1 MNIIYWILGLPHVL
15 CYMIYRHIIKE
26 IDEDLATYTS
36 GRVGVN
42 ALIFALRRK
51 EYRNVLYYRLPLI
64 LRKLL
69 NITLP
74 RVPDCKIQ
82 CKNIGGGINVHHG
95 WATIVLADNI
105 GRNFSVYQN
114 VTVGYGKG
122 GKPSIGNNV
131 TIYTGAVVVG
141 KITIGDNVRIAAN
154 SMVRKDIPA
163 GSLVYG
169 NPAVIVN
176 DIK

>member
-1 MNIIYWILGLPHVL
+1 MNIIYWILGLPHIL
-15 CYMIYRHIIKE
+15 CYMIYRRKIKE
-26 IDEDLATYTS
+26 IDEDLMTYTS
-36 GRVGVN
+36 GRTGVQ
-42 ALIFALRRK
+42 AFVFALRRK
-51 EYRNVLYYRLPLI
+51 EYRNVLYFRLPLI

-74 RVPDCKIQ
+74 RVSDCKIQ
-82 CKNIGGGINVHHG
+82 CVSVLGGVNVHHG
-95 WATIVLADNI
+95 WATIVLADKI
-105 GRNFSVYQN
+105 GKNFSVYQN

-169 NPAVIVN
+169 NPAVVVLN
-176 DIK
+176 DK

>member
-1 MNIIYWILGLPHVL
+1 MNVIYWILGLPHVL

-82 CKNIGGGINVHHG
+82 CKNVGGGINCIMV
-95 WATIVLADNI
+95 
-105 GRNFSVYQN
+105 GRQ
-114 VTVGYGKG
+114 
-122 GKPSIGNNV
+122 
-131 TIYTGAVVVG
+131 
-141 KITIGDNVRIAAN
+141 
-154 SMVRKDIPA
+154 
-163 GSLVYG
+163 
-169 NPAVIVN
+169 
-176 DIK
+176 

>member
-1 MNIIYWILGLPHVL
+1 MSLIYWVLGLPHIL
-15 CYMIYRHIIKE
+15 CYIIYCRRIKE
-26 IDEDLATYTS
+26 IDEDLVTYTD
-36 GRVGVN
+36 GKIGVL
-42 ALIFALRRK
+42 AFVSALRRK
-51 EYRNVLYYRLPLI
+51 EYRNVFYYRLPLV

-82 CKNIGGGINVHHG
+82 CSKVLGGVNVHHG
-95 WATIVLADNI
+95 WATIVLAERI

-114 VTVGYGKG
+114 VTVGYGKD

-141 KITIGDNVRIAAN
+141 KIMIGDNVRIAAN
-154 SMVRKDIPA
+154 SVVRHDVPSN
-163 GSLVYG
+163 SLVYG
-169 NPAVIVN
+169 NPAVVVN
-176 DIK
+176 DK